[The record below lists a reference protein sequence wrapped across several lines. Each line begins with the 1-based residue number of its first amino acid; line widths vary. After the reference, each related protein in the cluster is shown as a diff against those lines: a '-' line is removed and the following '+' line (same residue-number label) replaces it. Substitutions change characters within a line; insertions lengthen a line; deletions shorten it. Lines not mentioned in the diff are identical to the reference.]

1 MAQATEIEYDPFS
14 FEIQED
20 PFEIYRYLRDER
32 PVYQNE
38 RRGFW
43 ALSRFADI
51 QQAARNWQT
60 FSNLPGVELDE
71 MVELIGE
78 GDVLNMDPPRHD
90 QIRHILRDSF
100 IPKAIARLEPRVR
113 TRVGALLD
121 GCLESGEADLAHDF
135 AWPLPI
141 GMVCDLLGV
150 PEEDSPQV
158 LEWVQMLEIRD
169 PGSSK
174 IPKVV
179 WEAVEAIKE
188 YLVGLIREREKSP
201 RDDVLSVIAKARAA
215 GELEENEIAGLAFIL
230 ILAGSD
236 TTASL
241 LSNSLLVLEH
251 HPDQLQLLQKGAVDL
266 PLAIEELLR
275 FESPVQNLARTA
287 TSSVTLH
294 GEMIPEGARVLLIYG
309 SGNRDE
315 RRFEDPDR
323 LDLAREKKRHL
334 AFGEGIHHCLGAPLA
349 RLEARVAFEEFFKRV
364 AHYET
369 AGPLER
375 IQSHATRGLVRY
387 PARLRAA

>member
-1 MAQATEIEYDPFS
+1 MAQATEIEYDPFA
-14 FEIQED
+14 FEVQKN
-20 PFEIYRYLRDER
+20 PFEIYRTLRDEH
-32 PVYQNE
+32 PVYYNA
-38 RRGFW
+38 RRDFW
-43 ALSRFADI
+43 ALSRFADV

-71 MVELIGE
+71 MVDLIGE

-100 IPKAIARLEPRVR
+100 IPKAIARLEPQVRARVQS
-113 TRVGALLD
+113 LL
-121 GCLESGEADLAHDF
+121 GQCLESGEADLAHDL

-150 PEEDSPQV
+150 PPQDGPQV
-158 LEWVQMLEIRD
+158 LEWVQTLEVRD

-174 IPKVV
+174 MPKLVSD
-179 WEAVEAIKE
+179 AVSTIKD
-188 YLVGLIREREKSP
+188 YLTGLVHVRQKQP
-201 RDDVLSVIAKARAA
+201 RDDVLSVIAKAHAA
-215 GELEENEIAGLAFIL
+215 GELEEGEIAGLAFIL

-251 HPDQLQLLQKGAVDL
+251 HPDQLERLQRREVDL
-266 PLAIEELLR
+266 PQAIEELLR

-287 TSSVTLH
+287 TSSVALH
-294 GEMIPEGARVLLIYG
+294 GETIPEGARVLLIYG
-309 SGNRDE
+309 SANRDE

-323 LDLAREKKRHL
+323 LDLGREKKRHL

-349 RLEARVAFEEFFKRV
+349 RLEARVAFEEFFNLV
-364 AHYET
+364 ASYES

-387 PARLRAA
+387 PVKLQAA